1 MAAPGRA
8 DDVIAK
14 LDRAG
19 GLRRGCI
26 VLGPVAPLRERR
38 VGSCRAACGV
48 GVGWSTSAYVRG
60 GSTPRGRTG
69 KCEAVHR
76 NACTHRGQHPPR
88 TRRVTNV
95 WEVHTSHRKMLL
107 RNILFCRTCGYWSS
121 KKTQKLSEACIL
133 APPHSDGRAKLKRM
147 MDGYHPDRGI
157 KAWNDGLS
165 TAIKVKPI
173 SLDH

>member
-1 MAAPGRA
+1 MKKRRLTLKQKYNEAAEELKR
-8 DDVIAK
+8 DK
-14 LDRAG
+14 
-19 GLRRGCI
+19 
-26 VLGPVAPLRERR
+26 
-38 VGSCRAACGV
+38 
-48 GVGWSTSAYVRG
+48 
-60 GSTPRGRTG
+60 
-69 KCEAVHR
+69 EAVK
-76 NACTHRGQHPPR
+76 AQWTHRSARSHILAATYQTSVPR
-88 TRRVTNV
+88 DHYDSHAHVYEVVNELRGPKVAV
-95 WEVHTSHRKMLL
+95 GAEAASAPFSDEVHISHRKMLL